1 MLSSEDKD
9 PYESQASAAKEKY
22 QAAMAKYKKTEEYKE
37 HTQYLAD
44 FKVKNASNAGTRIAY
59 PCLGSPPCN
68 ILANSGRG
76 KASPFRGGIKREP
89 FWGCWAHTEDTY
101 YWTPARVH
109 EFSVH
114 GVHKLDWA
122 SIARRY
128 ARHNGPAH

>member
-1 MLSSEDKD
+1 MLLSEDKD

-37 HTQYLAD
+37 YTQYLAD
-44 FKVKNASNAGTRIAY
+44 FKVKNASNAGTRFAY

-89 FWGCWAHTEDTY
+89 FWGC
-101 YWTPARVH
+101 
-109 EFSVH
+109 
-114 GVHKLDWA
+114 
-122 SIARRY
+122 
-128 ARHNGPAH
+128 